1 MIATEIRGTR
11 RAVFAGL
18 LFSAMA
24 VATFS
29 SPSLAVLAT
38 FVIEDLSISR
48 TALGVVLAVVNVL
61 AAVLSP
67 GVGRITDRVGGKA
80 ALVGLFLVAVGTYV
94 VFGITVA
101 YAMLVIGASLA
112 AISQAAAN
120 PSTNR
125 LIAEALPPGERG
137 VVTGIKQSGVQA
149 GIFLGGLILPTLATA
164 LGWRGAYLI
173 VAAIPALF
181 AVVAAVVVPPAPA
194 TGEERRRR
202 SRGRLPVAIRW
213 LATYGFLLGF
223 SGAVMFF
230 APLYIVEDLGLDPRV
245 AGIVMAVVGL
255 ISVATRILWSR
266 YAEVT
271 GRFRTSLAIM
281 ALLSIV
287 AAVAF
292 WLAGSAAS
300 AAWLLWP
307 AAIFIAL
314 GSSSWNS
321 VGMLAV
327 IEEAGTDATGRASG
341 VVLFGFLTGLGIAP
355 PLFGAIVDQTGS
367 YNVMWLLSALTAAAA
382 IIPIML
388 WRRSAA

>member
-1 MIATEIRGTR
+1 MTSTEIRGTR
-11 RAVFAGL
+11 RAVFTAL

-67 GVGRITDRVGGKA
+67 GVGRITDRVGGKVA
-80 ALVGLFLVAVGTYV
+80 IVGVFVVAVATYA
-94 VFGITVA
+94 VFGIAVA
-101 YAMLVIGASLA
+101 YAMLVIGAILA

-137 VVTGIKQSGVQA
+137 VITGIKQSGVQA
-149 GIFLGGLILPTLATA
+149 GLFLGGLILPTLATA
-164 LGWRGAYLI
+164 VGWRGAYVT
-173 VAAIPALF
+173 VATIPALF
-181 AVVAAVVVPPAPA
+181 AVVAVVVVPPAPA
-194 TGEERRRR
+194 TSEERRRR
-202 SRGRLPVAIRW
+202 SRGRLPAAIWW
-213 LATYGFLLGF
+213 LAIYGFLLGF

-230 APLYIVEDLGLDPRV
+230 APLYIVEDLGFDPRV
-245 AGIVMAVVGL
+245 GGIVVAAVGL

-281 ALLSIV
+281 ALLSII

-292 WLAGSAAS
+292 WLAGF
-300 AAWLLWP
+300 AAWMLWP
-307 AAIFIAL
+307 AALFIAL

-327 IEEAGTDATGRASG
+327 IVEAGTDATGRASG

-355 PLFGAIVDQTGS
+355 PLFGAIVDRTGS
-367 YNVMWLLSALTAAAA
+367 YDVMWLLSALTAAAA
-382 IIPIML
+382 IVPILL
-388 WRRSAA
+388 WRRTAT

>member
-1 MIATEIRGTR
+1 MTSTEIRGTR
-11 RAVFAGL
+11 RAVFTAL

-67 GVGRITDRVGGKA
+67 GVGRITDRVGGKVA
-80 ALVGLFLVAVGTYV
+80 IVGVFVVAVATYA
-94 VFGITVA
+94 VFGIAVA
-101 YAMLVIGASLA
+101 YAMLVIGAILA
-112 AISQAAAN
+112 AISQAAVN

-137 VVTGIKQSGVQA
+137 VITGIKQSGVQA
-149 GIFLGGLILPTLATA
+149 GLFLGGLILPTLATA
-164 LGWRGAYLI
+164 VGWRGAYVT

-181 AVVAAVVVPPAPA
+181 AVVAVVAVPPAPA
-194 TGEERRRR
+194 TSEERRRR
-202 SRGRLPVAIRW
+202 SRGRLPAAIWW
-213 LATYGFLLGF
+213 LAIYGFLLGF

-230 APLYIVEDLGLDPRV
+230 APLYIVEDLGFDPRV
-245 AGIVMAVVGL
+245 GGIVVAAVGL
-255 ISVATRILWSR
+255 VSVATRILWSR

-281 ALLSIV
+281 ALLSII

-292 WLAGSAAS
+292 WLAGF
-300 AAWLLWP
+300 AAWMLWP
-307 AAIFIAL
+307 AALFIAL

-327 IEEAGTDATGRASG
+327 IVEAGTDATGRASG

-355 PLFGAIVDQTGS
+355 PLFGAIVDRTGS
-367 YNVMWLLSALTAAAA
+367 YDVMWLLSALTAAAA
-382 IIPIML
+382 IVPILL
-388 WRRSAA
+388 WRRTAT